1 MARHGEW
8 IGKHINMIPEYI
20 PVKSD
25 RLLKLRDVKART
37 SLGHSTIY
45 RKMAAGTFPKP
56 RQLGPGCVRWME
68 SEIDYWIENLPV
80 SGGERVQPDEGSNL
94 GTALEARRP

>member
-1 MARHGEW
+1 MSELG
-8 IGKHINMIPEYI
+8 YI

-25 RLLKLRDVKART
+25 RLVKLREVMART

-56 RQLGPGCVRWME
+56 RHLGPACVRWME
-68 SEIDYWIENLPV
+68 SEIDHWIESLPV
-80 SGGERVQPDEGSNL
+80 SGGERVQPNKEPA
-94 GTALEARRP
+94 TATATSARRS